1 MKTTPGNCQ
10 SNRQQISNNLDM
22 IIKNNTQTWE
32 ITANSQ
38 LQSFWNL
45 NIVIITCLFVI
56 IIVII
61 IFFFDFPKSKRQHNI
76 NPPKFSINIQEPL
89 QNSKR
94 IPKRPQTP
102 KNRLRISQQ
111 PWEIP
116 RNISRKEI
124 WKWFHS
130 FFWYLN

>member
-1 MKTTPGNCQ
+1 
-10 SNRQQISNNLDM
+10 M

-61 IFFFDFPKSKRQHNI
+61 IFFFW
-76 NPPKFSINIQEPL
+76 FSQIKKTTQ
-89 QNSKR
+89 
-94 IPKRPQTP
+94 
-102 KNRLRISQQ
+102 
-111 PWEIP
+111 
-116 RNISRKEI
+116 
-124 WKWFHS
+124 
-130 FFWYLN
+130 Y